1 MLRLDAASL
10 STSSLSS
17 FSLDV
22 HGLLLDDMHL
32 RSFEQGFHCS
42 NIANLPQGVG
52 VATST
57 MTTIKF
63 DNQVKVQIHS
73 YLSMLCAVLSLVY
86 PFWLFVS
93 WFHVESRFERR
104 QGKLNLEHHCS
115 SLFVAHYLLCAGG
128 HQVTTRYG
136 TSTAIHVVLTT
147 LYHFPTILHCQHLLY
162 RSVTSVV
169 R

>member
-32 RSFEQGFHCS
+32 RSFEQAFHCS
-42 NIANLPQGVG
+42 NITNLPQGVG

-73 YLSMLCAVLSLVY
+73 Y
-86 PFWLFVS
+86 
-93 WFHVESRFERR
+93 
-104 QGKLNLEHHCS
+104 
-115 SLFVAHYLLCAGG
+115 
-128 HQVTTRYG
+128 
-136 TSTAIHVVLTT
+136 
-147 LYHFPTILHCQHLLY
+147 
-162 RSVTSVV
+162 
-169 R
+169 